1 MYSFWN
7 LVSLRREMFL
17 SRLALHWLEST
28 IFPVHLTVHKY
39 KRVCAVIHTR
49 GISWEPSAWNSS
61 LRSLSGVTEES
72 KWAIVIK
79 SLPPISLVLMQ
90 LKKQWE
96 RSAMMGAG
104 QSLQLEVLFGRI
116 LDNLSSVG
124 KRWWTNFH
132 RKLVAS
138 DPNPFSLHLLH
149 VLSQSYEY
157 NVCT

>member
-1 MYSFWN
+1 M
-7 LVSLRREMFL
+7 
-17 SRLALHWLEST
+17 
-28 IFPVHLTVHKY
+28 
-39 KRVCAVIHTR
+39 
-49 GISWEPSAWNSS
+49 
-61 LRSLSGVTEES
+61 
-72 KWAIVIK
+72 IK

-104 QSLQLEVLFGRI
+104 QSVQLEVLFGRI

-149 VLSQSYEY
+149 VLSQSFVGEESSALDMMKSLWLSS
-157 NVCT
+157 NWCMVTSSSTRSL